1 VRLTSG
7 EELEADVVVTATGL
21 QVQALG
27 GVRLVV
33 DGREVDLPS
42 TVAYKGA
49 MFSGVPN
56 LAAVFGY
63 TNASWTLRADLISDW
78 VCRLLLRMRASGA
91 DQVVAEWTGPL
102 PDGPFLELTSGYVQ
116 RSLASLPR
124 QGESAPW
131 RFTQDYLADRRLM
144 GRGPRAFEGLRF
156 SRAERRVAADA

>member
-102 PDGPFLELTSGYVQ
+102 PDGPFLELTSATCSGRWRRCRARARRRRGASRRTTCATGGSWAAARA
-116 RSLASLPR
+116 RS
-124 QGESAPW
+124 
-131 RFTQDYLADRRLM
+131 
-144 GRGPRAFEGLRF
+144 RG
-156 SRAERRVAADA
+156 